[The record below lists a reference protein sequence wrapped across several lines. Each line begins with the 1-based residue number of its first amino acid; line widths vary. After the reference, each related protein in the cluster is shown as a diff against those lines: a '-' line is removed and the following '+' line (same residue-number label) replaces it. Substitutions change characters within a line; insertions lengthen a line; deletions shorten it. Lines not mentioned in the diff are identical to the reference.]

1 MKSEYRPSDIALAL
15 AKLSGET
22 SLAAIERATYA
33 LCDLKSIC
41 ENRKN
46 TDYFRDLYALLE
58 RVTSETI
65 YK

>member
-1 MKSEYRPSDIALAL
+1 MKFESHPSDIALAL

-22 SLAAIERATYA
+22 RLAAIERATYA

-41 ENRKN
+41 ENRRN
-46 TDYFRDLYALLE
+46 TDYYRDLYALLE
-58 RVTSETI
+58 RVTSEAI